1 VFHLDD
7 RRRFSNGVSEDGH
20 SGKLFVILAKV
31 APSRNSY
38 PTVNH
43 DPMRGAAMNVAIE
56 PGQVN
61 EMGDHERSSEPR
73 LAPDHVAFIEKAPF
87 VFAMSGS
94 PFAAPDVSPR
104 GDAPGFVKVVDGRRL
119 PLPDR
124 AGNNRIDTIRNAL
137 QDPRV
142 ALVFV
147 CLDENRAL
155 EVTGT
160 AKILNDPALL
170 AEFEIAGRRPRSVM
184 EISVTSAT
192 LKPSPALDLSAFWS
206 LEEGHEVKVPTLG
219 EILAGQVGG
228 MTKDEM
234 EAMVASSYINKLY

>member
-1 VFHLDD
+1 
-7 RRRFSNGVSEDGH
+7 
-20 SGKLFVILAKV
+20 
-31 APSRNSY
+31 
-38 PTVNH
+38 
-43 DPMRGAAMNVAIE
+43 MNVDID
-56 PGQVN
+56 PGLVN
-61 EMGDHERSSEPR
+61 PIANHEHWSEPQ
-73 LAPDHVAFIEKAPF
+73 LTLDQIAFIEKAPF

-104 GDAPGFVKVVDGRRL
+104 GDAPGFVKVVDSRHL
-119 PLPDR
+119 LLPDR

-137 QDPRV
+137 QDPRI
-142 ALVFV
+142 ALVFI
-147 CLDENRAL
+147 CLGENRSL

-184 EISVTSAT
+184 EISIASAI
-192 LKPSPALDLSAFWS
+192 LKPSPALDMSAFWS
-206 LEEGHEVKVPTLG
+206 LEEGHKVTVPTLG

>member
-1 VFHLDD
+1 
-7 RRRFSNGVSEDGH
+7 
-20 SGKLFVILAKV
+20 
-31 APSRNSY
+31 
-38 PTVNH
+38 
-43 DPMRGAAMNVAIE
+43 MNVATE

-61 EMGDHERSSEPR
+61 EIDAHVWSPEPQ
-73 LAPDHVAFIEKAPF
+73 LAPDHIAFIAKAAF

-104 GDAPGFVKVVDGRRL
+104 GDAPGFVKVVDSRHL
-119 PLPDR
+119 LLPDR

-137 QDPRV
+137 QDPRI
-142 ALVFV
+142 ALVFI
-147 CLDENRAL
+147 CLGESRAL

-170 AEFEIAGRRPRSVM
+170 AEFEIGGRRPRSVM

-192 LKPSPALDLSAFWS
+192 LKPSLGLEMSAFWS
-206 LEEGHEVKVPTLG
+206 LEEGHKVSVPTLG

>member
-1 VFHLDD
+1 
-7 RRRFSNGVSEDGH
+7 
-20 SGKLFVILAKV
+20 
-31 APSRNSY
+31 
-38 PTVNH
+38 
-43 DPMRGAAMNVAIE
+43 MNVATE

-61 EMGDHERSSEPR
+61 DAGANMWSPEPQ
-73 LAPDHVAFIEKAPF
+73 LAPDHIAFIAKAPF

-104 GDAPGFVKVVDGRRL
+104 GDAPGFVKVVDSRHL
-119 PLPDR
+119 LLPDR

-137 QDPRV
+137 EDPRI
-142 ALVFV
+142 ALVFI
-147 CLDENRAL
+147 CLGESKAL
-155 EVTGT
+155 EVIGT
-160 AKILNDPALL
+160 AKILNDPTLL

-192 LKPSPALDLSAFWS
+192 LKASLGLEMSAFWS
-206 LEEGHEVKVPTLG
+206 LEEGHKVSVATLG

>member
-1 VFHLDD
+1 
-7 RRRFSNGVSEDGH
+7 
-20 SGKLFVILAKV
+20 
-31 APSRNSY
+31 
-38 PTVNH
+38 
-43 DPMRGAAMNVAIE
+43 MNVAAE

-61 EMGDHERSSEPR
+61 EIDAHVWSPKPQ
-73 LAPDHVAFIEKAPF
+73 LAPDHIAFIAKAPF

-104 GDAPGFVKVVDGRRL
+104 GDAPGFVKVVDSGHL
-119 PLPDR
+119 LLPDR

-137 QDPRV
+137 QDPRIV
-142 ALVFV
+142 LVFI
-147 CLDENRAL
+147 CLGENRAL

-160 AKILNDPALL
+160 AKILNDPGLL

-184 EISVTSAT
+184 EISITSAT
-192 LKPSPALDLSAFWS
+192 LKPSPALDMSAFWS
-206 LEEGHEVKVPTLG
+206 LGEGHKVSVPTLG

>member
-1 VFHLDD
+1 
-7 RRRFSNGVSEDGH
+7 
-20 SGKLFVILAKV
+20 
-31 APSRNSY
+31 
-38 PTVNH
+38 
-43 DPMRGAAMNVAIE
+43 MNVATE

-61 EMGDHERSSEPR
+61 KIDAHVWSPEPQ
-73 LAPDHVAFIEKAPF
+73 LEPDHIAFIAKAPF

-104 GDAPGFVKVVDGRRL
+104 GDAPGFVKVVDSRHL
-119 PLPDR
+119 LLPDR
-124 AGNNRIDTIRNAL
+124 SGNNRIDTIRNAL
-137 QDPRV
+137 QDPRI
-142 ALVFV
+142 ALVFI
-147 CLDENRAL
+147 CLGESRAL

-160 AKILNDPALL
+160 ARILNDPALL

-192 LKPSPALDLSAFWS
+192 LKSSSALETSAFWS
-206 LEEGHEVKVPTLG
+206 LEEGHKVTVPTLG

>member
-1 VFHLDD
+1 
-7 RRRFSNGVSEDGH
+7 
-20 SGKLFVILAKV
+20 
-31 APSRNSY
+31 
-38 PTVNH
+38 
-43 DPMRGAAMNVAIE
+43 MNVDIE

-61 EMGDHERSSEPR
+61 PIADREHWSQPYLGLDHI
-73 LAPDHVAFIEKAPF
+73 AFIEKAPF

-104 GDAPGFVKVVDGRRL
+104 GDAPGFVNVVDSRHL
-119 PLPDR
+119 LLPDR

-137 QDPRV
+137 QDPRI
-142 ALVFV
+142 ALVFI
-147 CLDENRAL
+147 CLGENRSL

-184 EISVTSAT
+184 EISITSAI
-192 LKPSPALDLSAFWS
+192 LKPSPALDMSAFWS
-206 LEEGHEVKVPTLG
+206 LEEGHKVTVPTLG

-234 EAMVASSYINKLY
+234 EAMVASSYIHKLY

>member
-1 VFHLDD
+1 
-7 RRRFSNGVSEDGH
+7 
-20 SGKLFVILAKV
+20 
-31 APSRNSY
+31 
-38 PTVNH
+38 
-43 DPMRGAAMNVAIE
+43 MNVDVE
-56 PGQVN
+56 PDQVN
-61 EMGDHERSSEPR
+61 GIANHERSSEPQ
-73 LAPDHVAFIEKAPF
+73 LAPDQIAFIEKAPF

-104 GDAPGFVKVVDGRRL
+104 GDAPGFVKVVDSRHL
-119 PLPDR
+119 LLPDR

-137 QDPRV
+137 QDSRI
-142 ALVFV
+142 ALVFI
-147 CLDENRAL
+147 CLGENRSL

-170 AEFEIAGRRPRSVM
+170 AKFEIAGRRPRSVM
-184 EISVTSAT
+184 EISVTSAR
-192 LKPSPALDLSAFWS
+192 LKPSPALDMSGFWS
-206 LEEGHEVKVPTLG
+206 LEEGHQVTVPTLG